1 MARDDD
7 FTASASSTPMSIE
20 TAVQKLKDIAAQQSD
35 LLELYVETA
44 RFVALTSGHAPISS
58 GLTSGED
65 GHPAGDGK
73 SLTIEFIVPV
83 YNSIHHARNCIRSV
97 LEHATAPYHLFVVND
112 CSDSHTGREL
122 REMLAGCANATLLD
136 HQQNMGYLRSVN
148 EAIGAGAADIRVM
161 LNSDAMLSPGACE
174 RLRKGFESDESIG
187 VISAVSTWANWTK
200 IPFPAGANRLDLEAF
215 IAAQSDLGRV
225 DIGNASGFFFAVRQT
240 LFRELGV
247 FDEAYNP
254 GYWEEA
260 DFCML
265 AMSKGW
271 RVVVDRQLYIYHHGW
286 GSFQKSGRDL
296 HMERNRGTFMARW
309 QAPYQRLEAQWRAQN
324 PVSVLAQRLS
334 SPKVRAESGARIL
347 FVAAD
352 GQRTQFNTALI
363 QLVNG
368 LVSHGINANIVW
380 LDAIDE
386 TLLDMMPMY
395 FRPTSGAA
403 SPSHYHGFDSYIA
416 TCDRSAA
423 FIVSLGA
430 SSQMPRMV
438 FMADE
443 NDTANSDND
452 DLTGRWRKT
461 VSNAVSPRQQLRLPH
476 AVNDDMFYVRD
487 KQAEIDILFAVP
499 ASDWNAQTR
508 DHIAKLDAALK
519 EIHPGIITAVIGPTD
534 IQHHLPGIR
543 HAGNPH
549 RLTDIAPI
557 YANALTVVDY
567 ATEADARLN
576 FLQIASSGAIPVVD
590 ISIAGDAV
598 IRPSANCCAVPLAT
612 PGTAAVGLLR
622 LLSDQQGRKVMQTE
636 ALATA
641 KAYSLQQQVGR
652 AEQAFEALIGDM
664 AEQSLESVA

>member
-7 FTASASSTPMSIE
+7 FTSTASSTPMSIE
-20 TAVQKLKDIAAQQSD
+20 TAVQKLKEIAAQQSD
-35 LLELYVETA
+35 LVELYVETA
-44 RFVALTSGHAPISS
+44 RFVALTSGYVPISS
-58 GLTSGED
+58 NLTLGED
-65 GHPAGDGK
+65 NPHPEDGK
-73 SLTIEFIVPV
+73 GLTIEFIVPV

-112 CSDSHTGREL
+112 CSDSHTRREL

-148 EAIGAGAADIRVM
+148 EAIGAGGADIRVM
-161 LNSDAMLSPGACE
+161 LNSDAMLSSGACE
-174 RLRKGFESDESIG
+174 RLREGFESDESIG

-240 LFRELGV
+240 LFKELGL

-334 SPKVRAESGARIL
+334 SPTIRAECGARIL

-352 GQRTQFNTALI
+352 GQKTQFNTALI

-368 LVSHGINANIVW
+368 LVSHGINANIAW

-386 TLLDMMPMY
+386 THLDMMPMY
-395 FRPTSGAA
+395 FRPTNGAA
-403 SPSHYHGFDSYIA
+403 LASQYQGFDRYIA
-416 TCDRSAA
+416 ACDRSAA
-423 FIVSLGA
+423 FIASIGA
-430 SSQMPRMV
+430 SGPTPRIA
-438 FMADE
+438 F
-443 NDTANSDND
+443 TSDNND
-452 DLTGRWRKT
+452 SDEIAPGWRT
-461 VSNAVSPRQQLRLPH
+461 AAASAAQLHLPH
-476 AVNDDMFYVRD
+476 AVNDDMFYLRD
-487 KQAEIDILFAVP
+487 KQAEIDILFNVP
-499 ASDWNAQTR
+499 ASDWNVRTR
-508 DHIAKLDAALK
+508 DHIARLDAALK
-519 EIHPGIITAVIGPTD
+519 EIHPGIITAITGPSD

-557 YANALTVVDY
+557 YGNALAVVDY
-567 ATEADARLN
+567 AAEAGARLG

-590 ISIAGDAV
+590 ISIESDAV
-598 IRPSANCCAVPLAT
+598 IRPSVNCCAVTLAT
-612 PGTAAVGLLR
+612 PGTAAIGLLR
-622 LLSDQQGRKVMQTE
+622 LLSDQQGRKLMQTE

-641 KAYSLQQQVGR
+641 KAYSLQQQVGHAR
-652 AEQAFEALIGDM
+652 KVLDVLTGGDTVTH
-664 AEQSLESVA
+664 ALESVA

>member
-1 MARDDD
+1 
-7 FTASASSTPMSIE
+7 
-20 TAVQKLKDIAAQQSD
+20 
-35 LLELYVETA
+35 
-44 RFVALTSGHAPISS
+44 VALTSGHGPISS

-65 GHPAGDGK
+65 SHPAGDGK
-73 SLTIEFIVPV
+73 ALTIEFIVPV

-148 EAIGAGAADIRVM
+148 EAIGAGGADIRVM

-174 RLRKGFESDESIG
+174 RLREGFESDESIG

-240 LFRELGV
+240 LFKELGV

-334 SPKVRAESGARIL
+334 SPKVRAECGARIL

-352 GQRTQFNTALI
+352 GQKTQFNAALI

-368 LVSHGINANIVW
+368 LVSHGINANIAW
-380 LDAIDE
+380 LGAIDE

-395 FRPTSGAA
+395 FRPTIGAA
-403 SPSHYHGFDSYIA
+403 PPVHYQGFDSYIA

-423 FIVSLGA
+423 FIA
-430 SSQMPRMV
+430 SIGSSGPTPRMA
-438 FMADE
+438 FMSGETD
-443 NDTANSDND
+443 
-452 DLTGRWRKT
+452 TGRKT
-461 VSNAVSPRQQLRLPH
+461 ASNAVLPRQQLRLPH

-499 ASDWNAQTR
+499 ASDWNVQTR

-519 EIHPGIITAVIGPTD
+519 EIHPGIITAIIGPTD
-534 IQHHLPGIR
+534 IQHHLPRIR
-543 HAGNPH
+543 HTGNPH
-549 RLTDIAPI
+549 RLTEIAPI
-557 YANALTVVDY
+557 YANALAVVDY

-598 IRPSANCCAVPLAT
+598 IRPSVNCCAVPLAA
-612 PGTAAVGLLR
+612 PGTAAIGLLR
-622 LLSDQQGRKVMQTE
+622 LLSDQQGRKLMQME
-636 ALATA
+636 ALASA
-641 KAYSLQQQVGR
+641 KAYSLQQQVGHAR
-652 AEQAFEALIGDM
+652 QAFEAVIGDR
-664 AEQSLESVA
+664 AVQALESVA